1 MPLKKSSRKIL
12 LRIAVAMIP
21 LAILFSGLVYAKLYG
36 FKRALSELVHSKT
49 DGMYTLNIGH
59 SSIDI
64 LALTFTLDDVKIIRS
79 PNAPSKGILGVTI
92 PYMQLKFGSIASM
105 SMVKQFDIKKLIIDE
120 PIIEID
126 AQQQQRNST
135 TRISTSNLSYQ
146 VVKLYPAIE
155 SLLGRFDI
163 ESLSIRRATVGMKN
177 VARTSVRLNLVDL
190 LVEHW
195 NIQKLTTESQIQ
207 LKVGAQALVFPKAAL
222 NFSGIEFNFR
232 QHHLQFSDFNF
243 TSLDTVSQSR
253 VEVSGKSLLL
263 QRLDY
268 KDLYENQRYA
278 IKRATIDQPHV
289 IAEFKLKKDTTR
301 MKDRDLLTRILKQAI
316 GECSIDSTVVR
327 DARIHLV
334 VQKDKDSVKIDLPH
348 VNVNVYAFKVIR
360 DSSAFQVGG
369 LEVGLD
375 RTAIALRRNLSFNC
389 NTILFDKYRD
399 LTLTDV
405 VLYDSASRKN
415 IAQCGKLKL
424 KYFNLLDFAF
434 DKKFQA
440 DELSIEDADVNLTP
454 ERIKRKESSK
464 DVDDRIDNVN
474 VRLLSFKNVT
484 VHYADADRSL
494 RVNNLSLTV
503 NNLKTRTTGDFE
515 YAVGDIRF
523 GNALIRN
530 ASGTLVSKMKGVDF
544 DGRLLRAAEVDVQK
558 DSLHLHAKQ
567 IMALKEG
574 EEPVQKNFKH
584 WRAIHFNTLEVT
596 GWLPARAGK
605 KEDREPKDNLF
616 ETVERLSVG
625 TALINI
631 HRDKKYIVCSG
642 KDLEIEKMVSE
653 NGKVK
658 FDSIRGQLS
667 NVNVQLKTLS
677 IQARQMAINYPAR
690 FQVLNLQLQKNDL
703 EISTPALDLNNLVR
717 DEDFWS
723 IGKLKASKIEI
734 SKAGKVYFTSD
745 VVMMNNAEIAK
756 DEPPSIKRLEVYNP
770 LLILPETNAKRKSS
784 DHERTS
790 SFVIVHHFIIHPGQL
805 QWKNNQ
811 QLTFGKME
819 GDTRNGTFR
828 CASLKTETE
837 KSSIQV
843 YDVVLRNNKI
853 NIDSVHIGPR
863 KEWVYTNTVENDLI
877 DARFQGVVL
886 HSFSINDVIEHRLL
900 KNADISVEQFSFDI
914 KRDKRMPDPPMVEKP
929 VTLEGLLKLPPAI
942 TVNRID
948 LKNGRIQYT
957 ETSEKTGED
966 GIVVFENIAA
976 NIKVGKT
983 RSEPPL
989 VMVATA
995 RLYNEGSLHVTYET
1009 LDTSSFKLN
1018 VRLKDFNLTALNR
1031 VVVPLQ
1037 AIHIKSGY
1045 LKKFDLQLTA
1055 NADQASGASV
1065 ISYNNLHLEIRK
1077 HGDSEKKRWGN
1088 EVLTFLADGILK
1100 NSKENATT
1108 VINQPR
1114 IRHKAIFNYWVKS
1127 ATQGAIGGVLRGKH
1141 RKIRA

>member
-1 MPLKKSSRKIL
+1 M

-36 FKRALSELVHSKT
+36 FKRALSELVQSKT
-49 DGMYTLNIGH
+49 EGMYTLNIGR

-64 LALTFTLDDVKIIRS
+64 LALTFTLDDVKIVRS
-79 PNAPSKGILGVTI
+79 PHAPSKGILGVTI

-105 SMVKQFDIKKLIIDE
+105 SMVRQFDIKNLIIEE

-126 AQQQQRNST
+126 AQQQQRSAT
-135 TRISTSNLSYQ
+135 TPRITTSNISYQ

-177 VARTSVRLNLVDL
+177 IARTSVRLNLVDL

-195 NIQKLTTESQIQ
+195 NIQKLTEESQIQ
-207 LKVGAQALVFPKAAL
+207 LKVGAQALVFPKASL

-232 QHHLQFSDFNF
+232 QHHLQFTDFNF

-268 KDLYENQRYA
+268 KALYENQRYA

-301 MKDRDLLTRILKQAI
+301 IKDRDLLTRILKQAI
-316 GECSIDSTVVR
+316 GECSIDSTVIR

-405 VLYDSASRKN
+405 ALYDSVSRKN
-415 IAQCGKLKL
+415 IANCGKLKL

-440 DELSIEDADVNLTP
+440 DELSVEDADVNLTP
-454 ERIKRKESSK
+454 ERIKRKGAQTA
-464 DVDDRIDNVN
+464 DDKIDDVN

-484 VHYADADRSL
+484 VRYADESNSL

-503 NNLKTRTTGDFE
+503 NNLKTQPAGGYT
-515 YAVGDIRF
+515 YAVSDIRF
-523 GNALIRN
+523 ANGWVRN
-530 ASGTLVSKMKGVDF
+530 TSGTLVSKMKGVDF

-558 DSLHLHAKQ
+558 DSLHLYARQ

-574 EEPVQKNFKH
+574 DEPLQKDYKH
-584 WRAIHFNTLEVT
+584 WKAIHFNSLEIT
-596 GWLPARAGK
+596 GRLPARSGEK
-605 KEDREPKDNLF
+605 VNQEPKDDLF
-616 ETVERLSVG
+616 ESIGQLSAGNVK
-625 TALINI
+625 INI
-631 HRDKKYIVCSG
+631 HRDQKYIVCQG
-642 KDLEIEKMVSE
+642 KDLEIEKMISE
-653 NGKVK
+653 NGHVK
-658 FDSIRGQLS
+658 FDSIRGQLTD
-667 NVNVQLKTLS
+667 VDVKLRTLS
-677 IQARQMAINYPAR
+677 MQARHLAMNYPAH
-690 FQVLNLQLQKNDL
+690 FQVTNLQLKKN
-703 EISTPALDLNNLVR
+703 T
-717 DEDFWS
+717 
-723 IGKLKASKIEI
+723 IEI
-734 SKAGKVYFTSD
+734 SAPVLDLDNLVHDEDLWSVHKLKVNKLEVIKDGTLWFSSD
-745 VVMMNNAEIAK
+745 ALMMNDAEVAK
-756 DEPPSIKRLEVYNP
+756 DEPPSIKRLEVYNS
-770 LLILPETNAKRKSS
+770 LLIIPAKEKRPKRS
-784 DHERTS
+784 DRERVAPS
-790 SFVIVHHFIIHPGQL
+790 AIVHQFVVHPGQIK
-805 QWKNNQ
+805 WKDNQ
-811 QLTFGKME
+811 SLTFGKLE
-819 GDTRNGTFR
+819 GDTRSGNIR

-843 YDVVLRNNKI
+843 YDIVLKDSKV
-853 NIDSVHIGPR
+853 NIDSVHISPR
-863 KEWVYTNTVENDLI
+863 KEWVYSNTTESDII
-877 DARFQGVVL
+877 DARFHGIIL
-886 HSFSINDVIEHRLL
+886 HGFSVNDMIEHRVL
-900 KNADISVEQFSFDI
+900 KNADIAVERFSFDI
-914 KRDKRMPDPPMVEKP
+914 KRDKRMPDPPMIEKP
-929 VTLEGLLKLPPAI
+929 VTLEGLLKLPPSVTI
-942 TVNRID
+942 NRVD

-957 ETSEKTGED
+957 ETSEKTGEN
-966 GIVVFENIAA
+966 GVVVFDNIAA
-976 NIKVGKT
+976 NLKVGKT
-983 RSEPPL
+983 RNEPPF
-989 VMVATA
+989 VMLATA

-1009 LDTSSFKLN
+1009 LDSSSFKLN
-1018 VRLKDFNLTALNR
+1018 VRLRDLNLAALNR

-1037 AIHIKSGY
+1037 GIHIKSGY

-1055 NADQASGASV
+1055 DAEQANGASV

-1077 HGDSEKKRWGN
+1077 PGDSEKKRWGN

-1114 IRHKAIFNYWVKS
+1114 VRHKAIFNYWVKS
-1127 ATQGAIGGVLRGKH
+1127 AMQGAVGGVLRGKH
-1141 RKIRA
+1141 KKIRA

>member
-1 MPLKKSSRKIL
+1 M

-21 LAILFSGLVYAKLYG
+21 LAILFGGLVYAKLYG
-36 FKRALSELVHSKT
+36 FKRALSELVQSKT

-59 SSIDI
+59 SSVDI
-64 LALTFTLDDVKIIRS
+64 LALTFTLDDVKIVRS
-79 PNAPSKGILGVTI
+79 PDAPSKGILGVTI
-92 PYMQLKFGSIASM
+92 PYMQLKFGSVASM
-105 SMVKQFDIKKLIIDE
+105 SMVQQFDIKNLIIDE

-126 AQQQQRNST
+126 AQQQQRSASA
-135 TRISTSNLSYQ
+135 RITTSNVSYQ

-177 VARTSVRLNLVDL
+177 IARTSVRLNLVDL

-195 NIQKLTTESQIQ
+195 NIQKLTAESQIQ
-207 LKVGAQALVFPKAAL
+207 LKVGAQALVFPKASL

-232 QHHLQFSDFNF
+232 QHHLQFTDFNF

-278 IKRATIDQPHV
+278 IKRATVDQPHI

-301 MKDRDLLTRILKQAI
+301 IKDRDLLTRILKQAI

-327 DARIHLV
+327 DARVHFV

-405 VLYDSASRKN
+405 VLYDSASRKT
-415 IAQCGKLKL
+415 IANCGRLKL

-440 DELSIEDADVNLTP
+440 DELSVEDADVNLTP
-454 ERIKRKESSK
+454 ERIKRKEGTK
-464 DVDDRIDNVN
+464 AADDRIDNVN

-484 VHYADADRSL
+484 VRYADESNSL

-503 NNLKTRTTGDFE
+503 NNLKTQPAGGFS
-515 YAVGDIRF
+515 YAISDIRF
-523 GNALIRN
+523 ANAWMRN
-530 ASGTLVSKMKGVDF
+530 TSGTLVSKMKGVDF
-544 DGRLLRAAEVDVQK
+544 DGRLLRAAEADIQK
-558 DSLHLHAKQ
+558 DSLHLYGRQ

-574 EEPVQKNFKH
+574 EEPLQDNYKH
-584 WRAIHFNTLEVT
+584 WKTIHFNSLEIT
-596 GWLPARAGK
+596 GRLPARSGK
-605 KEDREPKDNLF
+605 QGTREPKNDLF
-616 ETVERLSVG
+616 ESIGQLSIG
-625 TALINI
+625 NAKINI
-631 HRDKKYIVCSG
+631 HRDQRYIVCTG

-653 NGKVK
+653 QGHVK

-667 NVNVQLKTLS
+667 DVDVKLKTLS
-677 IQARQMAINYPAR
+677 AQARHITMNYPAR
-690 FQVLNLQLQKNDL
+690 FQVTNLQLKKNTI
-703 EISTPALDLNNLVR
+703 EILTPALDLTNLVH
-717 DEDFWS
+717 DEDLWS
-723 IGKLKASKIEI
+723 VHKLRANKLEVIKDGKL
-734 SKAGKVYFTSD
+734 YFSSD
-745 VVMMNNAEIAK
+745 TIWINDGEIAK

-770 LLILPETNAKRKSS
+770 LLIIPAPEKKRKRS
-784 DHERTS
+784 DRERT
-790 SFVIVHHFIIHPGQL
+790 VLPAIVHQFVVHPGQVK
-805 QWKNNQ
+805 WKDNRS
-811 QLTFGKME
+811 LMFGRLE
-819 GDTRNGTFR
+819 GDTRSGNIR
-828 CASLKTETE
+828 CASVRTETE
-837 KSSIQV
+837 QNLVRV
-843 YDVVLRNNKI
+843 YDIELKNNKV
-853 NIDSVHIGPR
+853 NIDSVHISPR
-863 KEWVYTNTVENDLI
+863 KEWVQTNTTESDII
-877 DARFQGVVL
+877 DARFQGIIL
-886 HSFSINDVIEHRLL
+886 HGFSVNDLIEHRVL
-900 KNADISVEQFSFDI
+900 KNADIAVERFSFDI
-914 KRDKRMPDPPMVEKP
+914 KRDKQMPDPPLIEKP
-929 VTLEGLLKLPPAI
+929 VTLERLLRLPPSVTI
-942 TVNRID
+942 NRVD

-957 ETSEKTGED
+957 ETSEKTGDD
-966 GIVVFENIAA
+966 GVVVLENIAA

-983 RSEPPL
+983 RNEPPL
-989 VMVATA
+989 VMQATA
-995 RLYNEGSLHVTYET
+995 RLYNEGSLHVMYET
-1009 LDTSSFKLN
+1009 LDSSSFKLN

-1037 AIHIKSGY
+1037 GIHIKSGY

-1055 NADQASGASV
+1055 NADQANGASV
-1065 ISYNNLHLEIRK
+1065 ISFNNLHLEIRK
-1077 HGDSEKKRWGN
+1077 PGDSDRKRWGN

-1100 NSKENATT
+1100 NSKENATA
-1108 VINQPR
+1108 VISQPR
-1114 IRHKAIFNYWVKS
+1114 IKHKAIFNYWVKS
-1127 ATQGAIGGVLRGKH
+1127 AIQGAVGGVLRGKNK
-1141 RKIRA
+1141 KIKT